1 MDNKIS
7 AYDREQGENEIAAAY
22 EHAMRDVDRSE
33 KRSENIGKEYMAK
46 ADEMLSLGDYEDAQN
61 LASEYAEKAELYL
74 DAENRQRKILL
85 RLGVAE
91 IIVSAATVALSV
103 AVMLVAGLALAYSG
117 AEYISSVIMAAT
129 GDVFCVTGAVL
140 GYALIDKVRY
150 NARKRKTAN
159 SIEKFLLAASC
170 ALMFVPTIIA
180 YMDMDI
186 ELYGTLYLAV
196 CVVSLAALV
205 LAMLRQQ
212 FADTAPKI
220 R

>member
-7 AYDREQGENEIAAAY
+7 VYDREQGENEIAAAY

-103 AVMLVAGLALAYSG
+103 AVMLVAGLARAYSG
-117 AEYISSVIMAAT
+117 AEYISSVIMAAA

-180 YMDMDI
+180 YMDI